1 MSKKFFNVLIIDDH
15 PIIADAYKSAFEFIS
30 SENKKI
36 KFKISIA
43 NTSDQA
49 VEIIEDSYENKGL
62 DIVFLDISLP
72 QSKNHKIL
80 SGEDLGIRIKQLL
93 PKCKIIVATTFN
105 DSLRIQA
112 ILKNVNPEGFLIKN
126 DIDKEELITS
136 ILSIMDSTPYYS
148 KSVLELLRKQ
158 ASVNH
163 KLDKIDRQ
171 LLYELSIGTKMKDL
185 PNILPMSMAGIEKRK
200 KQLKQLFDVEDNDDR
215 SLILKA
221 KEKGFI

>member
-1 MSKKFFNVLIIDDH
+1 MSKKIFNVLIIDDH